1 VSTTTA
7 RGTSCCR
14 SATPHR
20 DTDAKRARYFEPFAH
35 RDPQTHEPVLD
46 GRDVTVAQ
54 NWHIRTLSSGLHS
67 SRWTCAVPERRVE
80 FAAAYP
86 QAVPSSGIVSV
97 FEYSWCMLTAEFDL
111 EEWGFLPPLDEAS
124 LPDEPPAELVLVEWP
139 EPASPQLIFADP
151 ADAVMDAGEALRQ
164 GVAWR
169 PPGVAEIT
177 RLASADLGAL
187 DAAGRIGVAA
197 DLHRQQAWL
206 AARQFALLNLI
217 SACDASD
224 KHWSVEEVGCALGL
238 SGPATQN
245 LIKNAEQLCRRL
257 PTTLQALS
265 QGRISAPQA
274 TVITEA
280 SYPLP
285 TDVLGDYQDRVL
297 ARAGQQSTA
306 QLKRTAHRAAL
317 QLDPASAEAKHQR
330 SVSDRHLRI
339 APAEHGTAW
348 LLALLP
354 AAQAHLLYDRID
366 GAARTAP
373 AGDTRTLDQLR
384 ADALVNAV
392 LTATTGNLPTVH
404 GHQPAI
410 SVVVALSTL
419 TGQDQEPGW
428 LDGYG
433 PIPAGYA
440 RQLAHDPTGTWRRII
455 TDPVTGQL
463 LDYGTTRYRPPQH
476 LADHVITRDGQC
488 AFPFCTHRAR
498 RSDLDH
504 ITAYPAGTTSA
515 DNLQPLHR
523 RHHNAKTQAGWQA
536 HRNTTTGTTHWT
548 SPTGRHHSAR
558 PPERWTTP
566 QRWTPPQ
573 PLGPHTRPA
582 AQTSGAP
589 PCPAPTSQAQLRPA
603 PASKAPPR
611 PALAS
616 EAPPF

>member
-1 VSTTTA
+1 
-7 RGTSCCR
+7 
-14 SATPHR
+14 
-20 DTDAKRARYFEPFAH
+20 
-35 RDPQTHEPVLD
+35 
-46 GRDVTVAQ
+46 
-54 NWHIRTLSSGLHS
+54 
-67 SRWTCAVPERRVE
+67 
-80 FAAAYP
+80 
-86 QAVPSSGIVSV
+86 
-97 FEYSWCMLTAEFDL
+97 MMTAEFDL

-124 LPDEPPAELVLVEWP
+124 LPDEPPVELVLVEWP
-139 EPASPQLIFADP
+139 EPPAPEMIFADP
-151 ADAVMDAGEALRQ
+151 ADAVMDPDEALRS
-164 GVAWR
+164 GLAWR
-169 PPGVAEIT
+169 QPGALELT
-177 RLASADLGAL
+177 RLASVDFGGL
-187 DAAGRIGVAA
+187 DAAGRIGMAA

-206 AARQFALLNLI
+206 AARQLTLLNLI
-217 SACDASD
+217 SARDASD
-224 KHWSVEEVGCALGL
+224 KHWCVEEIGCALGL
-238 SGPATQN
+238 SGPAAQN

-257 PTTLQALS
+257 PATLQALS
-265 QGRISAPQA
+265 EGRISAPQA

-285 TDVLGDYQDRVL
+285 AGLLGDYQDRVL
-297 ARAGQQSTA
+297 QHAHEQSTA

-354 AAQAHLLYDRID
+354 AAQARLLYDRID

-373 AGDTRTLDQLR
+373 AGDTRTMDQLR

-392 LTATTGNLPTVH
+392 LTGTTGNLPTVH
-404 GHQPAI
+404 GQQPGI
-410 SVVVALSTL
+410 NVVVALSTL
-419 TGQDQEPGW
+419 TGQDEEPGW

-440 RQLAHDPTGTWRRII
+440 RQLAHDPTGTWRRMI

-476 LADHVITRDGQC
+476 LTDHIITRDGQC

-515 DNLQPLHR
+515 TNLQPLHR

-536 HRNTTTGTTHWT
+536 RRDTRTGVMHWI
-548 SPTGRHHSAR
+548 SPAGRHHSAR

-566 QRWTPPQ
+566 QPPS
-573 PLGPHTRPA
+573 PHTRPA
-582 AQTSGAP
+582 TRASGTP
-589 PCPAPTSQAQLRPA
+589 PCPAPTSQAQLRPE